1 MIGISVDSRS
11 RNKAFAEK
19 LGIKFPILR
28 DERKTVSRR
37 YGVLMPLIRLARR
50 TTFIIDK
57 EGVIQ
62 QIEQGGVA
70 ADPASAQ
77 QACSVIGHRSDK

>member
-1 MIGISVDSRS
+1 
-11 RNKAFAEK
+11 
-19 LGIKFPILR
+19 
-28 DERKTVSRR
+28 
-37 YGVLMPLIRLARR
+37 MPLIRLARR